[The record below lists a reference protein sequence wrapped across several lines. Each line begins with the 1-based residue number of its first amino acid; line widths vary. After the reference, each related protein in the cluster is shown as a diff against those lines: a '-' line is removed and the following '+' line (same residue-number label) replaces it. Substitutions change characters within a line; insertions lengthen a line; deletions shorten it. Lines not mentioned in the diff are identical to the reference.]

1 MAEARLNTGLDELGP
16 DECFRLLAE
25 HRVGR
30 LAMVAEGGR
39 LEIFPVNYL
48 LSGRR
53 VLFWT
58 DAGTKLTASTGR
70 GVVFEIDS
78 ADHEAETGWSVIV
91 RGVARQWDPRQFPN
105 KPSTWVRSVKPF
117 LVAIDPIEV
126 TGRRIAGA
134 PQASGSQS
142 SG

>member
-1 MAEARLNTGLDELGP
+1 MAELHLNTGLVELDP
-16 DECFRLLAE
+16 DECFRLLAQQAI
-25 HRVGR
+25 GR
-30 LAMVAEGGR
+30 LAVVGEGGR

-126 TGRRIAGA
+126 TGRRVPAGGR
-134 PQASGSQS
+134 PS
-142 SG
+142 SGG